1 MRWMKNV
8 SLAMLGAML
17 TLTGLAGGTWMIAQ
31 RGLAARGGDVSPTVL
46 DLLAVA
52 VLITLVVVGF
62 GLLVV
67 TGPQITDD
75 PDHPRLDD

>member
-8 SLAMLGAML
+8 SLAMLGGMM
-17 TLTGLAGGTWMIAQ
+17 TLTGLAGGTWLIIH
-31 RGLAARGGDVSPTVL
+31 RGLAARAGDGPPTVL
-46 DLLAVA
+46 DLLSIA

-75 PDHPRLDD
+75 SDHPRLDD

>member
-8 SLAMLGAML
+8 SLGMLGAMM
-17 TLTGLAGGTWMIAQ
+17 TLTGLAGGTWMIAR
-31 RGLAARGGDVSPTVL
+31 RGLLARGGDGPPTVL
-46 DLLAVA
+46 DLLSIA

-67 TGPQITDD
+67 TGPQISDD
-75 PDHPRLDD
+75 PDIPRPDD

>member
-8 SLAMLGAML
+8 SLTMLGAMM
-17 TLTGLAGGTWMIAQ
+17 TLCGLAGGTWMIAH
-31 RGLAARGGDVSPTVL
+31 RGLIVRGEGGPPTVL
-46 DLLAVA
+46 DYVTVT

-67 TGPQITDD
+67 SGPQITDD
-75 PDHPRLDD
+75 ADFPRPDD